1 MRPYPMI
8 VCLLTA
14 ILLGGTF
21 PAVGEEKPLPP
32 PRHRVAA
39 MYFHRT
45 QRCPTCRRI
54 SAYIEE
60 AIKTGF
66 AEELPKRQ
74 VSLHLVDFQMPP
86 AGRLGRER
94 LKRTPIQFG
103 LAKLQIRLADAQLRA
118 NPRGRRRPAVGQI
131 DPKRIASHPGRYE
144 SPGS

>member
-45 QRCPTCRRI
+45 HRCPTCRRI

-74 VSLHLVDFQMPP
+74 VSLHLVDFQNAKNAKYTKAYKITGPTLVLANVQDGRVTAWKPMPKVWSLV
-86 AGRLGRER
+86 AKKAEFFKYVQQGVHDYLGD
-94 LKRTPIQFG
+94 Q
-103 LAKLQIRLADAQLRA
+103 
-118 NPRGRRRPAVGQI
+118 
-131 DPKRIASHPGRYE
+131 
-144 SPGS
+144 